1 MHNRPVVYQLN
12 DSSMLGLGIQQGDV
26 LRKLGGRSV
35 KAMIRRQYPYLRP
48 SIKTVLQKP
57 YYGNKL
63 DNTSDLDEFT
73 PAFFIM
79 SEKKKFASDLR
90 TCREEKRP
98 TSRFSQGFS
107 HIWWQ

>member
-79 SEKKKFASDLR
+79 SEKKVCL
-90 TCREEKRP
+90 
-98 TSRFSQGFS
+98 
-107 HIWWQ
+107 